1 MSAFE
6 VRPVTSAD
14 ALQIARH
21 RYPDPSD
28 VGEIGPYR
36 LWVEGAISN
45 DRYLGW
51 LAESGGRVIG
61 GAGLTLLDWG
71 PTRGHPD
78 PRRGRV
84 VNVYTEPE
92 WRRQGVALALLGR
105 LLAEADALNLGLLS
119 LGTSDQARSLYER
132 LGFVPAG
139 REMIRWPGLGDLTD
153 GPPDPQPLP

>member
-6 VRPVTSAD
+6 VRPVTPAD
-14 ALQIARH
+14 APQIARH
-21 RYPDPSD
+21 RYPDPAD
-28 VGEIGPYR
+28 AGEIGVY
-36 LWVEGAISN
+36 LAWLEGVMGRGA
-45 DRYLGW
+45 YLGW

-84 VNVYTEPE
+84 VNVYTEPD
-92 WRRQGVALALLGR
+92 WRRRGVALALLER
-105 LLAEADALNLGLLS
+105 LLTEAESLGLGLLN
-119 LGTSDQARSLYER
+119 LGTSDAGRPLYER

-139 REMIRWPGLGDLTD
+139 REMVRRP
-153 GPPDPQPLP
+153 